1 MLPGKPHGVLVTL
14 AVIMALVFGLAAVAT
29 RAFSRPTGPPVRVV
43 VPEGSSFR
51 AAADSLARAGVI
63 GRPRL
68 FRAFARFSGGD
79 RSLKPGTYLFRRGTP
94 WRDVLAALTGGGGL
108 VRSVTI
114 PEGYSLAQIAATLS
128 RVLEVP
134 VDSVMAAARDTMLL
148 RRLDVPVPMLEG
160 YLFPDTYAFP
170 EGTTAA
176 RAVAEMIRRFER
188 EWQAEWNE
196 RLTALSLSRHQL
208 VTLASIV
215 EREAR
220 IASERPVIAAVYLN
234 RLRIGMPLQ
243 ADPTVQYARGEH
255 TSRITYQD
263 LAIDSPYNTYLYQG
277 LPPGPI
283 ASPGGASLR
292 AALNP
297 AQVDFLYFAAFPDGR
312 HEFRRTLDEH
322 ARVVRASRPAWDSA
336 RTAAAAEDAASAPP
350 DTQSP
355 AVAQPPAT
363 PAAPRARQRVNT
375 PR

>member
-14 AVIMALVFGLAAVAT
+14 VVILALASGAAALAT
-29 RAFSRPTGPPVRVV
+29 RTFSRPSGQPVRVV

-68 FRAFARFSGGD
+68 FRAYARFSGGD

-94 WRDVLAALTGGGGL
+94 WRDVLAALTGGEGL

-114 PEGYSLAQIAATLS
+114 PEGYSLAQIVATLS
-128 RVLEVP
+128 RALEVP
-134 VDSVMAAARDTMLL
+134 PDSIMAAARDTALL
-148 RRLDVPVPMLEG
+148 GRLGVPIPTLEG

-176 RAVAEMIRRFER
+176 RAVAEMVRRFER
-188 EWQAEWNE
+188 EWRPEWND
-196 RLTALSLSRHQL
+196 RLAALSLSRHEL

-220 IASERPVIAAVYLN
+220 IAAERPIIAAVYLN
-234 RLRIGMPLQ
+234 RLRLGMPLQ

-255 TSRITYQD
+255 TSRITYAD
-263 LAIDSPYNTYLYQG
+263 LAIDSPYNTYRYPG

-292 AALNP
+292 ASLDP
-297 AQVDFLYFAAFPDGR
+297 ADVDFLYFAAFPDGR
-312 HEFRRTLDEH
+312 HEFRRNFEEH
-322 ARVVRASRPAWDSA
+322 ARVVRETRPAWDSA
-336 RTAAAAEDAASAPP
+336 RRAAAAQTASPGPP

-355 AVAQPPAT
+355 AAAEPVPGRARQPA
-363 PAAPRARQRVNT
+363 AAPR
-375 PR
+375 

>member
-1 MLPGKPHGVLVTL
+1 MLPGKPRGVLVTL
-14 AVIMALVFGLAAVAT
+14 AVIVALVFGLGAMAT
-29 RAFSRPTGPPVRVV
+29 LAFSRPAGPAVRVV
-43 VPEGSSFR
+43 VPEGSTFR

-79 RSLKPGTYLFRRGTP
+79 RSLKPGTYLFQRGTSWP
-94 WRDVLAALTGGGGL
+94 DVLAALTGGEGL

-128 RVLEVP
+128 RALEVP
-134 VDSVMAAARDTMLL
+134 PESVMAAARDTALL
-148 RRLDVPVPMLEG
+148 TRLGVPAPTLEG

-176 RAVAEMIRRFER
+176 RAVAEMVRRFER
-188 EWQAEWNE
+188 EWQPEWNE
-196 RLTALSLSRHQL
+196 RLAALSLSRHEL

-220 IASERPVIAAVYLN
+220 IAEERPVIAAVYLN

-255 TSRITYQD
+255 TSRVTYTD
-263 LAIDSPYNTYLYQG
+263 LTIDSPYNTYRHPG

-292 AALNP
+292 ASLNP
-297 AQVDFLYFAAFPDGR
+297 ADVDFLYFAAFPDGR
-312 HEFRRTLDEH
+312 HEFRRNFEEH
-322 ARVVRASRPAWDSA
+322 ARVVRESRPAWDSA
-336 RTAAAAEDAASAPP
+336 RRAAAA
-350 DTQSP
+350 
-355 AVAQPPAT
+355 
-363 PAAPRARQRVNT
+363 PR
-375 PR
+375 